1 MYKIL
6 LGFNETK
13 LQKALGKAFDAY
25 GDDVEFITA
34 NKKAVIPKEI
44 RSEKPDV
51 VILSEQC
58 ADGIWSVDEIAQIAD
73 GYSGQIVP
81 LLSFDMYG
89 NESLKVLCTYGVT
102 DALFLDKSGKF
113 KSGDVVRIVHQPR
126 TMRDARSYYGIQ
138 SMQDIE
144 GYSADSV
151 DGYTYEYIL
160 SKLENEHNSTAEIG
174 TIFKK
179 EILELSPAAV
189 ADFIQKLPQSTKDK
203 LMRTS
208 EWYEVMELLKKAGII
223 KRYKVPKE
231 IRKQMREQ
239 EKIVARFNQ
248 DGKERSEEEIPR
260 FSVFGKEEMNP
271 DDDMDE
277 LNEEEVEEDEE
288 FTEDDL
294 DDFPEQETSLF
305 SFSSNKE
312 QEPITKSEAK
322 NVTQETDKEFVSGVE
337 AEEETQFGFF
347 GHHESEGYEPVKEKK
362 ETAERKKTVA
372 HTDTEKKHL
381 SEYAET
387 EPPKKYGTV
396 VVIVIVCVCLAVFI
410 MILAIMF
417 VNITAKRRQTTD
429 GVVVSGYDTQYGSEN
444 ERIELTGTGSAVL
457 VDEREEELALEI
469 ATQEENMGPDVE
481 ETTNETDAMEESA
494 VDLLYTGTRI
504 RGVDLVNSLNS
515 PSGFDCIIRT
525 KSGAEIEIKQ
535 GFASLEDINATAY
548 YQEATG
554 NGQTY
559 YVQE

>member
-34 NKKAVIPKEI
+34 NKKAIIPKEI
-44 RSEKPDV
+44 RSEKPHV

-58 ADGIWSVDEIAQIAD
+58 ADGVWSVDEIAQIAD

-102 DALFLDKSGKF
+102 DALFLDRNGKF
-113 KSGDVVRIVHQPR
+113 NSGDVVRIVHQPR

-160 SKLENEHNSTAEIG
+160 SKLENESNSTAEIG
-174 TIFKK
+174 AIFKK

-248 DGKERSEEEIPR
+248 DGKERSEEVTG
-260 FSVFGKEEMNP
+260 FSVFGKEKTEP
-271 DDDMDE
+271 DDGMDE
-277 LNEEEVEEDEE
+277 LDEEDEKE
-288 FTEDDL
+288 EEAYTEDDF
-294 DDFPEQETSLF
+294 DDFLEPETSLF
-305 SFSSNKE
+305 SSNE
-312 QEPITKSEAK
+312 QEGSETKSDTK
-322 NVTQETDKEFVSGVE
+322 SGMQETDAEFVSGVE
-337 AEEETQFGFF
+337 VEEEAQFGFF
-347 GHHESEGYEPVKEKK
+347 GHPEPAEYDPVKGQKGTAEKK
-362 ETAERKKTVA
+362 KAVSLA
-372 HTDTEKKHL
+372 DTEKKHL

-396 VVIVIVCVCLAVFI
+396 VVIVVVIVCLAVFI
-410 MILAIMF
+410 IILAVMF
-417 VNITAKRRQTTD
+417 VNITAKRRQATD
-429 GVVVSGYDTQYGSEN
+429 GVVVSGYDTQYGGEN

-469 ATQEENMGPDVE
+469 ATQEEPMQPDIEVP
-481 ETTNETDAMEESA
+481 TNENGSTQEESA
-494 VDLLYTGTRI
+494 VDLLYTGTKI

-525 KSGAEIEIKQ
+525 KSGAEVEVKQ

-548 YQEATG
+548 YLEATG